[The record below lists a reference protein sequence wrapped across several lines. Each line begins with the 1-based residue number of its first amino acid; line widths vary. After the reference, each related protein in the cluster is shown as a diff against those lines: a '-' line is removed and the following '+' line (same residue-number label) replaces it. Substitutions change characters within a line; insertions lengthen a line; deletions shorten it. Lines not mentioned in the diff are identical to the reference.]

1 MIRIDQNIKEDFF
14 MDYIKS
20 PLNYTGGKFKLLPQL
35 LELFPDQID
44 TFVDLFAGGGNVSVN
59 ANCKKVIFNDL
70 MWQVSEMLQEFKRVG
85 AEESVFRIDKYISD
99 YQLTKNNREGYL
111 ELRSRYNT
119 GDKPLDPIM
128 LYTLI
133 CYSFNNQIRFNG
145 KSEYNMPFGK
155 DRSSFN
161 PALREKFIAFVNR
174 LQEIDI
180 EFISK
185 DFREFDISKLGGN
198 DFVYCDPPY
207 LITVASYNE
216 NGGWG
221 EQAERDL
228 LAKLDELTGAGVR
241 FALSNV
247 LESKGKENTIL
258 KKWAEKYTVHY
269 LDHTYSN
276 CSYHKKDKQSKDVE
290 VLITNY

>member
-1 MIRIDQNIKEDFF
+1 ME
-14 MDYIKS
+14 YIKS

-35 LELFPDQID
+35 LEIFPEDID

-59 ANCKKVIFNDL
+59 VNAKHIVYNDFL
-70 MWQVSEMLQEFKRVG
+70 WQVPEMLEEFKRCG
-85 AEESVFRIDKYISD
+85 AKKCVERIDEYITHYELS
-99 YQLTKNNREGYL
+99 KENKGGYL
-111 ELRSRYNT
+111 RLRKLYNS
-119 GDKPLDPIM
+119 GKPMDPIM

-145 KSEYNMPFGK
+145 KQEYNMPFGK

-161 PALREKFIAFVNR
+161 PALREKFINFVGR

-180 EFISK
+180 SFFSK
-185 DFREFDISKLGGN
+185 DFRAVKVENLRGN

-221 EQAERDL
+221 ERDEQDL
-228 LAKLDELTGAGVR
+228 LNKLDNINEAGVK
-241 FALSNV
+241 FGLSNV
-247 LESKGKENTIL
+247 LESKGRSNDIL
-258 KKWAEKYTVHY
+258 KDWAKKYRVNY

>member
-1 MIRIDQNIKEDFF
+1 

-20 PLNYTGGKFKLLPQL
+20 PLNYTGGKYKLLPQL
-35 LELFPDQID
+35 LEIFPKEID
-44 TFVDLFAGGGNVSVN
+44 TFVDLFAGGGNVAVNVN
-59 ANCKKVIFNDL
+59 AKHVIYNDL
-70 MWQVSEMLQEFKRVG
+70 MWQVPEMLQEFKRVG
-85 AEESVFRIDKYISD
+85 VEECLQRIDYFIEAYELSKD
-99 YQLTKNNREGYL
+99 NREGYL
-111 ELRSRYNT
+111 KLRERYN
-119 GDKPLDPIM
+119 DDFNIELSIMDPIM

-145 KSEYNMPFGK
+145 KQEYNMPFGK
-155 DRSSFN
+155 NRSSFN

-180 EFISK
+180 QFFSK
-185 DFREFDISKLGGN
+185 DFRKLKIDGLKKS

-221 EQAERDL
+221 EQAEREL
-228 LAKLDELTGAGVR
+228 LSKLDEIDKAGVR
-241 FALSNV
+241 FGLSNV

-258 KKWAEKYTVHY
+258 KEWAKRYKVNY
-269 LDHTYSN
+269 LEHTYSN
-276 CSYHKKDKQSKDVE
+276 CSYHKKDKESKDVE